1 VIAKAKRVIGSAEPL
16 GESRFRREIHVPR
29 SSQKR
34 DPFRRIEDA
43 VKPLMSRDLVRLSTE
58 ALRASYLLKAS
69 EMASWGTAL
78 CGKEKKFAYTTVKTV
93 VNPPTGRSSRMPPT
107 GPSREELTW
116 SWAYTTGHPAS
127 DQKLE
132 AAAKAAWSYSLLCA
146 RTYLNDLDAARE
158 LMEHAVHNA
167 SRYVARHSDAPLEKL
182 TARIKSV
189 IRRRAKQLS
198 AKRNRELSF
207 GSMLD
212 MESLLAGELE
222 TEKGVFANELL
233 SRMSPFARAI
243 VNRRWNG
250 YTWREIAGELEMD
263 HTAVRRAYLRELES
277 VLQGLSRSGDSP
289 KCD

>member
-1 VIAKAKRVIGSAEPL
+1 
-16 GESRFRREIHVPR
+16 
-29 SSQKR
+29 
-34 DPFRRIEDA
+34 
-43 VKPLMSRDLVRLSTE
+43 
-58 ALRASYLLKAS
+58 
-69 EMASWGTAL
+69 
-78 CGKEKKFAYTTVKTV
+78 
-93 VNPPTGRSSRMPPT
+93 MPPT

-167 SRYVARHSDAPLEKL
+167 SRYMARHPDAPPEKL
-182 TARIKSV
+182 IARIKSV
-189 IRRRAKQLS
+189 IRRRAGQLS
-198 AKRNRELSF
+198 ARRSRELSF

-222 TEKGVFANELL
+222 AEKGVFAIELL
-233 SRMSPFARAI
+233 SRISPFARAI
-243 VNRRWNG
+243 VNRRWKG